1 MYYFVLTGLH
11 LAHVMVGLTVLSAL
25 TVLVRNPVLT
35 RTQVAYVEGGA
46 CFWHLVD
53 LLWIVIFPLLF
64 LVR

>member
-1 MYYFVLTGLH
+1 VLTGLH
-11 LAHVMVGLTVLSAL
+11 LAHVVIGLIVLS
-25 TVLVRNPVLT
+25 VLSRLAAKPAPTPT
-35 RTQVAYVEGGA
+35 RIIFFEGGA

>member
-11 LAHVMVGLTVLSAL
+11 LFHVMVGLVVLLLLSRSAIKPPTPGRIAL
-25 TVLVRNPVLT
+25 F
-35 RTQVAYVEGGA
+35 EGGA

-64 LVR
+64 LLR